1 MYIELKIPV
10 NLGGNSGKVFNK
22 ASRERTDFSVIGVNF
37 IESSFQQRT
46 ATDPPHVIK
55 TVLRNNMNKKSEF
68 HIQNVSK
75 LFIQYNS
82 HFQLMAIGQIGV
94 PGPRVQRPVD

>member
-1 MYIELKIPV
+1 
-10 NLGGNSGKVFNK
+10 
-22 ASRERTDFSVIGVNF
+22 
-37 IESSFQQRT
+37 
-46 ATDPPHVIK
+46 
-55 TVLRNNMNKKSEF
+55 MNKKSEF

-94 PGPRVQRPVD
+94 PGPCAAYKDLWIKLPATISIMY